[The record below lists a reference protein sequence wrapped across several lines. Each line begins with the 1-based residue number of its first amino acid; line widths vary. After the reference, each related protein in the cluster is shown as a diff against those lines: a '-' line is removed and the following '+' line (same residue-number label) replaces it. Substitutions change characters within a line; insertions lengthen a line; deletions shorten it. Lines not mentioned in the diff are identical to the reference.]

1 MIRLGSRV
9 VPAVLL
15 VLLLVVHAQ
24 LWFGRGSVGSVSE
37 MQRKLDAQKTANAQA
52 QQANERLAAE
62 VRDLKEGLEM
72 VEEKAR
78 LELGMVKPNEI
89 FVNVSK

>member
-1 MIRLGSRV
+1 LGSRV

-37 MQRKLDAQKTANAQA
+37 MQRKLDAQKAANVQA
-52 QQANERLAAE
+52 QQANDRLAAE

-72 VEEKAR
+72 GEEKAR
-78 LELGMVKPNEI
+78 AELGMVKPNEI
-89 FVNVSK
+89 FVNVAK

>member
-1 MIRLGSRV
+1 MTNRV

-15 VLLLVVHAQ
+15 LLLVLTHAQ
-24 LWFGRGSVGSVSE
+24 LWFGRGSVPNVTE
-37 MQRKLDAQKTANAQA
+37 LQRKLAAQKSLNAQA
-52 QQANERLAAE
+52 QLVNDQLHSELE
-62 VRDLKEGLEM
+62 DLKAGLGM

-89 FVNVSK
+89 FVQVLR